1 MRHTRNADELLE
13 VLGDKL
19 GSVIG
24 NNPRFDPGVSL
35 FGPFQNDLN
44 VGLVHRLAQIPMN
57 QETTAAVQNPA
68 QVVERRAGT
77 RSGT

>member
-19 GSVIG
+19 RPVVRDYSRPD
-24 NNPRFDPGVSL
+24 PRVLL

-44 VGLVHRLAQIPMN
+44 VGFRQGLDR
-57 QETTAAVQNPA
+57 
-68 QVVERRAGT
+68 
-77 RSGT
+77 